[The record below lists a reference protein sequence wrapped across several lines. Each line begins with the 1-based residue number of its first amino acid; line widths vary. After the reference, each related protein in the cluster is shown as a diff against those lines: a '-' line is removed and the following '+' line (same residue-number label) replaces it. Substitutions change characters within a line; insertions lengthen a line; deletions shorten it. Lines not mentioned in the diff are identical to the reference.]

1 MRAMKIVGAVLM
13 IGLLAGFA
21 GCAKAP
27 VEVVASVQTA
37 IDGAKSA
44 GADMYASDALAKVNA
59 TFQQAKAEIDVQNG
73 KFALLRSY
81 KNAEALLVQA
91 QTEAQQAQ
99 EAAVAGKERAR
110 VEANTAIDTA
120 RAALQASNE
129 FLAQAPH
136 GKNTKAELDAMQ
148 QELTTLQ
155 TSLDEATGAMAGEDY
170 INAKIKADLV
180 TQKANEIQA
189 DVQAAIAKVGK

>member
-1 MRAMKIVGAVLM
+1 MRAMKIMGAVLM

-27 VEVVASVQTA
+27 VETVAAVQSA
-37 IDGAKSA
+37 VDAARSA
-44 GADMYASDALAKVNA
+44 GAETYASDALAKVNA

-81 KNAEALLVQA
+81 KNAEALLAQA

-110 VEANTAIDTA
+110 QEATGAIDTA
-120 RAALQASNE
+120 RAALQAAND
-129 FLAQAPH
+129 FLAQAPR

-155 TSLDEATGAMAGEDY
+155 TTLDEATGAMAGENY
-170 INAKIKADLV
+170 IDAKIKADLV
-180 TQKANEIQA
+180 VQKANEIQA
-189 DVQAAIAKVGK
+189 DVQAAIAKVRG